1 MSIDKSPVE
10 LVDSLAH
17 AGVRLEELTRRGAS
31 RRDLL
36 RVMLA
41 GGMMSM
47 TGAGLLAASGAA
59 LAQEKP
65 KQGGKIRVATQSASA
80 SDTLDP
86 AKGSVSTDY
95 VRANM
100 LYNGLTEYDSHLG
113 AQMALAQS
121 LETKDATVWV
131 VKLRNGVPFHDGK
144 TLTPADV
151 VYSLMRHKDA
161 AVGSKVKTLAD
172 QFQDVKATGPNEV
185 TITLQ
190 GANADLPV
198 ILADSHFMILKAGT
212 SDFKTAVG
220 TGPFK
225 LKEFAPGVRTVVVRN
240 EHYWKPGLPHLD
252 EIELVGIGDESARVN
267 ALLSGDVQLINQVSP
282 RSTARIKGTPGFAV
296 QETKTGQYTDLIMR
310 DDGGITGNEDFRR
323 GMMHLFDREQIRNT
337 VFLGYGEIGNDQPI
351 DPTNKYYY
359 GGLPQRT
366 YDPQKAKF
374 YFQKAKLGS
383 TPLQVYA
390 SPAADGSVE
399 MAMLLQQVAPQ
410 AGLNVQVVRTPA
422 DGYWSNHWMK
432 HPITFG
438 NINARPSADVIFT
451 QFFKSDAP
459 WNEANWKDP
468 KFDQLLLAARGEPD
482 DTKRK
487 KIYGDMQVLVHSDG
501 GIGIPLFLSSIDA
514 RTTKLKGLGSI
525 PIAGLMGFKFAE
537 NVWLEA

>member
-1 MSIDKSPVE
+1 MNTGNLSED
-10 LVDSLAH
+10 LADLDLQPD
-17 AGVRLEELTRRGAS
+17 GLTPGGSA

-36 RVMLA
+36 RAIVA
-41 GGMMSM
+41 GGMLSM
-47 TGAGLLAASGAA
+47 TGASLLSASGAA
-59 LAQEKP
+59 FAQEKAR
-65 KQGGKIRVATQSASA
+65 QGGKIRVATQSSST

-86 AKGSVSTDY
+86 AKGSVATDY

-100 LYNGLTEYDSHLG
+100 IYNGLTEYDSHLG

-121 LETKDATVWV
+121 LETKDARVWV
-131 VKLRNGVPFHDGK
+131 VRLRTGVQFHDGK

-151 VYSLMRHKDA
+151 VWSLMRHKNP

-172 QFQDVKATGPNEV
+172 QFQDVKATAPNEV

-198 ILADSHFMILKAGT
+198 ILADSHFLIVKDG
-212 SDFKTAVG
+212 SNDFKTAIG

-225 LKEFAPGVRTVVVRN
+225 LKDFSPGVRTLVVRN
-240 EHYWKPGLPHLD
+240 EHYWKAGLPHLD
-252 EIELVGIGDESARVN
+252 EIELVGIGDEPARVN

-282 RSTARIKGTPGFAV
+282 RSAARIKSTPGFAI

-310 DDGGITGNEDFRR
+310 DEGGITGNADFRH
-323 GMMHLFDREQIRNT
+323 GLMHLLDREQIRSA

-351 DPTNKYYY
+351 DPTNRYYY
-359 GGLPQRT
+359 SGLPQRKF
-366 YDPQKAKF
+366 DPQKAKF

-383 TPLQVYA
+383 APLQVYA

-399 MAMLLQQVAPQ
+399 MAVLLQQVAPQ
-410 AGLNVQVVRTPA
+410 AGLNLQVVRTPP

-432 HPITFG
+432 HPLTFG

-459 WNEANWKDP
+459 WNEANWKSAQ
-468 KFDQLLLAARGEPD
+468 FDQMLLAARGEPD
-482 DTKRK
+482 ETRRK
-487 KIYGDMQVLVHSDG
+487 KIYGDMQVLVHNEG
-501 GIGIPLFLSSIDA
+501 GIGIPMFLSSLDA
-514 RTTKLKGLGSI
+514 RTTRLKGLGSI

-537 NVWLEA
+537 NVWLDA

>member
-1 MSIDKSPVE
+1 MSIDKSLE
-10 LVDSLAH
+10 DIAH
-17 AGVRLEELTRRGAS
+17 PGVRLEELTKRGAT

-36 RVMLA
+36 RAMAA

-47 TGAGLLAASGAA
+47 TGAGLFAASGAA
-59 LAQEKP
+59 FAQEKP

-86 AKGSVSTDY
+86 AKESVSTDY
-95 VRANM
+95 VRAYM
-100 LYNGLTEYDSHLG
+100 VYNGLTEYDSHLG

-131 VKLRNGVPFHDGK
+131 VKLRSGVQFHDGK
-144 TLTPADV
+144 TLAPADV

-161 AVGSKVKTLAD
+161 AVASKVKTLAD

-185 TITLQ
+185 TITLT

-198 ILADSHFMILKAGT
+198 ILADSHFMIIKDGT
-212 SDFKTAVG
+212 NDFKTAVG

-225 LKEFAPGVRTVVVRN
+225 LKEFSPGVRTVVVRN
-240 EHYWKPGLPHLD
+240 ERYWKPGLPHLD

-282 RSTARIKGTPGFAV
+282 RSTSRIKGTPGFAV
-296 QETKTGQYTDLIMR
+296 KETKTGQYTDLIMR
-310 DDGGITGNEDFRR
+310 DEGGVTGNADFRR

-337 VFLGYGEIGNDQPI
+337 VFLGYGAIGNDQPI
-351 DPTNKYYY
+351 DPTNKYYFA
-359 GGLPQRT
+359 GLPERT
-366 YDPQKAKF
+366 FDPQKAKF

-383 TPLQVYA
+383 TPLQIYA

-410 AGLNVQVVRTPA
+410 AGLNLQVVRTPS

-432 HPITFG
+432 HPLTFG

-468 KFDQLLLAARGEPD
+468 KFDQMLLAARGEPD
-482 DTKRK
+482 DAKRK

-501 GIGIPLFLSSIDA
+501 GIGIPMFLSSLDA
-514 RTTKLKGLGSI
+514 HTTKLKGLGSI